1 MITLSLDIGGTRM
14 KLALLEDGKILL
26 ERMVEAYRDDKYQ
39 KNLDTAE
46 REGKAMM
53 AELGIARI
61 DGTAGTIRTWT
72 SYIAVTRPQAQLR
85 GRKPRERGQAR

>member
-53 AELGIARI
+53 AELGGSNPQ
-61 DGTAGTIRTWT
+61 DGA
-72 SYIAVTRPQAQLR
+72 AAQVPDLR
-85 GRKPRERGQAR
+85 FRLCLAEDGFLSLPSP